1 MRGFHLLKKMSQFTF
16 LLRSNGV
23 RTYSGRTRRSSRH
36 AERGRASPADTPNMS
51 EASKRPHP
59 TLDYCH
65 GGEMGRAGRIAQTA
79 GEKNRDPKART
90 SLGDDRPLQL
100 GKHTHCYCRP
110 NKKAW
115 KKMEEHAGIFG
126 PDRWAATER
135 SGGNLVTFLPIAIE
149 R

>member
-1 MRGFHLLKKMSQFTF
+1 MGYEHTPDGHGEAADTRNGAV
-16 LLRSNGV
+16 LLRL
-23 RTYSGRTRRSSRH
+23 TRLTCRK
-36 AERGRASPADTPNMS
+36 RARDPTPPS
-51 EASKRPHP
+51 IIVTVARW
-59 TLDYCH
+59 
-65 GGEMGRAGRIAQTA
+65 AGRIAQTA